1 MIAGLLATV
10 STQAAHAGQA
20 TCSNPGVP
28 IGAAASAELLPG
40 RLTLN
45 LTNGVLTFS
54 GTETLDDVSGPVRYD
69 SHLVL
74 LETRLGAEYALTPY
88 LAIGGALPFRVIDV
102 DVHYSDA
109 STGMPRD
116 PSFASIHA
124 RAETLTG
131 LGDASLHV
139 HAAVLRGSFAIHARA
154 GTTIP
159 TGDALEEDPFA
170 LGRIGQEHDHIQ
182 LGTGTFMPFIAAEV
196 QRPVGTTTLAAWSIA
211 YLSVYESSIG
221 YKPGSRI
228 SGGISAA
235 SGLGSKVLT
244 FGVGADVHGETAET
258 WNGVVP
264 LDEGNAGRY
273 DVLAGGSVAWR
284 ATKSLAITADV
295 KVPVYSHVTGTQLDY
310 GIVAGLGIVA
320 AFDVKPRA
328 SYKGLDEQTVG
339 PAGSATPVTPVLGK
353 ITVFDLWADWCAPC
367 RELDE
372 RMAALARRYPD
383 RIAVR
388 KLEVVDSDSEGWKA
402 FLAPGKFDL
411 PHVKV
416 YGTDGRLLFEK
427 TASPAE
433 LVKAVEDALR

>member
-1 MIAGLLATV
+1 MIAGLLAIA
-10 STQAAHAGQA
+10 SPADAGQA

-40 RLTLN
+40 RLTIN
-45 LTNGVLTFS
+45 LTNGLLTLS
-54 GTETLDDVSGPVRYD
+54 GTQTLDDVSGPVRYD
-69 SHLVL
+69 SRLVL
-74 LETRLGAEYALTPY
+74 LETRIGAEYALTPY
-88 LAIGGALPFRVIDV
+88 LAIGGALPYRVVDV
-102 DVHYSDA
+102 NVHYSDP

-116 PSFASIHA
+116 PSFAGIHA
-124 RAETLTG
+124 RAETVTG
-131 LGDASLHV
+131 IGDASLHV
-139 HAAVLRGSFAIHARA
+139 HAALARGGFVIHARA
-154 GTTIP
+154 GTTLP
-159 TGDALEEDPFA
+159 LAHTLDEDPFA

-182 LGTGTFMPFIAAEV
+182 LGSGTFMPFVAAEV
-196 QRPVGTTTLAAWSIA
+196 QRPIGSTTLAAWSLA
-211 YLSVYESSIG
+211 YLSLYESSVG
-221 YKPGSRI
+221 YQPGSRI

-244 FGVGADVHGETAET
+244 FGLAADVHAETAEK

-273 DVLAGGSVAWR
+273 DVLVGGSVAWR
-284 ATKSLAITADV
+284 ATDRFAITADI
-295 KVPVYSHVTGTQLDY
+295 KAPVYSHVTGSQLDY

-328 SYKGLDEQTVG
+328 SYKGLDEQTIG
-339 PAGSATPVTPVLGK
+339 PAGSATQVTPVPGK

-388 KLEVVDSDSEGWKA
+388 KLEVVDSDSDGWKM
-402 FLAPGKFDL
+402 FLGPGKFDL
-411 PHVKV
+411 PHIKV

-427 TASPAE
+427 TAPPAD

>member
-10 STQAAHAGQA
+10 SEAHAGQA

-40 RLTLN
+40 RLTFN
-45 LTNGVLTFS
+45 LTNGLLTIS

-69 SHLVL
+69 SRLVL

-88 LAIGGALPFRVIDV
+88 LAIGGALPYRVVDV
-102 DVHYSDA
+102 DVHYTDA
-109 STGMPRD
+109 SSGTPRD
-116 PSFASIHA
+116 PSFAGIHA
-124 RAETLTG
+124 RPETYQG
-131 LGDASLHV
+131 IGDASLHV
-139 HAAVLRGSFAIHARA
+139 HAALSRGGFVIHARA
-154 GTTIP
+154 GTTLP
-159 TGDALEEDPFA
+159 LGHALEEDPFA

-182 LGTGTFMPFIAAEV
+182 LGTGTFMPFLAAEV
-196 QRPVGTTTLAAWSIA
+196 QRPLGSTTLAAWSLA
-211 YLSVYESSIG
+211 YLSVYESSVG
-221 YKPGSRI
+221 YKPGTRI
-228 SGGISAA
+228 SGGLSAS

-244 FGVGADVHGETAET
+244 FGLAADIHAETAEK

-273 DVLAGGSVAWR
+273 DILVGGSVAWR
-284 ATKSLAITADV
+284 ATDRIAITADV
-295 KVPVYSHVTGTQLDY
+295 KAPVYSHVTGSQLDY

-328 SYKGLDEQTVG
+328 SYRGLDQQTIG

-367 RELDE
+367 RELDD

-416 YGTDGRLLFEK
+416 YGTDGKLLFEK
-427 TASPAE
+427 TAPPEE
-433 LVKAVEDALR
+433 LVKAVEAALR